1 MCKIDKD
8 EIKRHILET
17 INEDL
22 EKNIDELIDKAI
34 SELKIEVV
42 DSKVTAEEAEKIQ
55 TYISNNLNIDNIAK
69 SKFSVMGLLVAY
81 AIGVGGASL
90 YHNSDDNS
98 AVKSNRYTIEQ
109 EYAFMSI
116 CVGEHSDYL
125 PNYKTQR
132 QNKCVEI
139 LKACQN
145 EGKTLK
151 ECVFSK

>member
-1 MCKIDKD
+1 MRKIDKD
-8 EIKRHILET
+8 EIKHRILET

-22 EKNIDELIDKAI
+22 EKNIDELINKAI
-34 SELKIEVV
+34 SELKIEVI

-69 SKFSVMGLLVAY
+69 LKFGVTGLLVAC
-81 AIGVGGASL
+81 ALGVGGASW
-90 YHNSDDNS
+90 YHKADDNS
-98 AVKSNRYTIEQ
+98 AVKSNRYTIEK

-116 CVGEHSDYL
+116 CVGKDSDYL

-139 LKACQN
+139 LKACQK

-151 ECVFSK
+151 ECVNQ

>member
-17 INEDL
+17 INENL

-42 DSKVTAEEAEKIQ
+42 DSKITAEEADKIQ

-69 SKFSVMGLLVAY
+69 LKFGVTGLLVAC
-81 AIGVGGASL
+81 AIGVGGASW
-90 YHNSDDNS
+90 YHKADDNS

-109 EYAFMSI
+109 EYSFMSI
-116 CVGEHSDYL
+116 CVGEYSDYL
-125 PNYKTQR
+125 PSYKTQR
-132 QNKCVEI
+132 QEQCVEI
-139 LKACQN
+139 IKACQK
-145 EGKTLK
+145 EGETLK
-151 ECVFSK
+151 ECVNR

>member
-8 EIKRHILET
+8 EIKHRILET

-34 SELKIEVV
+34 SELNIEVI

-69 SKFSVMGLLVAY
+69 LKFGVMGLLVAC
-81 AIGVGGASL
+81 ALGVGGVSWFYEA
-90 YHNSDDNS
+90 N
-98 AVKSNRYTIEQ
+98 NRYTIEQ

-116 CVGEHSDYL
+116 CVGKHSNYPSD
-125 PNYKTQR
+125 YKTQR

-139 LKACQN
+139 LKACQK
-145 EGKTLK
+145 EDKTLD
-151 ECVFSK
+151 ECVNR